1 MALKNKL
8 NICILASLVL
18 SVLGGCGIYSFTGAN
33 IAPTIQT
40 ISIDRFYDDAGEGP
54 ASLSQN
60 FTDKLKDY
68 FVQNTNLALVQD
80 NGDLQFEGS
89 IVGYRLTPVAPQAV
103 GNANMPDEAGL
114 MRLTIT
120 VKAIYLNTQDDT
132 FNFDKNFSFY
142 DDYDP
147 RSSSLSA
154 VEDQLIETIFEQIVY
169 DIFNAS
175 VANW

>member
-1 MALKNKL
+1 MELKIKQNL
-8 NICILASLVL
+8 CILVL
-18 SVLGGCGIYSFTGAN
+18 FLLPFLGGCGIYSFTGAN

-54 ASLSQN
+54 ANLSQN
-60 FTDKLKDY
+60 FTDQLRDY
-68 FVQNTNLALVQD
+68 FLQNTNLGLVQE
-80 NGDLQFEGS
+80 NGDLHFEGS
-89 IVGYRLTPVAPQAV
+89 IVGYNLTPVAPTAV
-103 GNANMPDEAGL
+103 GNEMQTDEAGL

-120 VKAIYLNTQDDT
+120 VNAVYINSQDDT

-147 RSSSLSA
+147 RTTSLSA
-154 VEDQLIETIFEQIVY
+154 AEDQLIEVIFEQIVY